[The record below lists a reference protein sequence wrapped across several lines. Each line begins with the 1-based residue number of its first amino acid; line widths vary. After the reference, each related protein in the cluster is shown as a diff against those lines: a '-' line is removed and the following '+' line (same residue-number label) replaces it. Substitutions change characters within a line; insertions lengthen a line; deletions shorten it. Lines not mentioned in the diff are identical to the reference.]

1 MSGSGRAAFLLAA
14 AAFLV
19 YNLNLREISS
29 QDTIP
34 ARVLPVEVLREHRLD
49 LDRYFRDEQLRAHP
63 PYWVQHVG
71 GHYVSSYPPLPG
83 LLALPI
89 YVLPVTFLDGDSW
102 PLINALAKVSAS
114 LFAALSVL
122 FVYLAAREL
131 GEPASAL
138 GVAVIYAFG
147 TPTWSVA
154 SQGLWGHGPAQLGLA
169 ASIYGVL
176 RGERTGGRAWLGV
189 AGLASGVTVA
199 SRPTS
204 GVMAAALTLYVLRR
218 RLGGGAAYLAAFGAV
233 AAGLA
238 AYNLALFGSLQGG
251 YAELNRTHAQYHAMA
266 GPWETP
272 LGTGILGLL
281 GSPSRGLLVYSP
293 VLTFA
298 FAGAFLTLW
307 RRRGGLWPY
316 LAGGFA
322 GTLLLLAK
330 FSVWWGGH
338 SFGPRLLSDVLPAL
352 TLFLVPVWRATWG
365 SPMARAALVASFVA
379 SAAIHGIGAF
389 YYPSS
394 RSIDW
399 DTTPRDV
406 DFAHE
411 RLWDWRDPQIV
422 RLLRNGPRPPG
433 FGTEP

>member
-154 SQGLWGHGPAQLGLA
+154 SQ
-169 ASIYGVL
+169 
-176 RGERTGGRAWLGV
+176 
-189 AGLASGVTVA
+189 
-199 SRPTS
+199 
-204 GVMAAALTLYVLRR
+204 
-218 RLGGGAAYLAAFGAV
+218 
-233 AAGLA
+233 
-238 AYNLALFGSLQGG
+238 
-251 YAELNRTHAQYHAMA
+251 
-266 GPWETP
+266 
-272 LGTGILGLL
+272 
-281 GSPSRGLLVYSP
+281 
-293 VLTFA
+293 
-298 FAGAFLTLW
+298 
-307 RRRGGLWPY
+307 
-316 LAGGFA
+316 
-322 GTLLLLAK
+322 
-330 FSVWWGGH
+330 
-338 SFGPRLLSDVLPAL
+338 
-352 TLFLVPVWRATWG
+352 
-365 SPMARAALVASFVA
+365 
-379 SAAIHGIGAF
+379 
-389 YYPSS
+389 
-394 RSIDW
+394 
-399 DTTPRDV
+399 
-406 DFAHE
+406 
-411 RLWDWRDPQIV
+411 
-422 RLLRNGPRPPG
+422 
-433 FGTEP
+433 